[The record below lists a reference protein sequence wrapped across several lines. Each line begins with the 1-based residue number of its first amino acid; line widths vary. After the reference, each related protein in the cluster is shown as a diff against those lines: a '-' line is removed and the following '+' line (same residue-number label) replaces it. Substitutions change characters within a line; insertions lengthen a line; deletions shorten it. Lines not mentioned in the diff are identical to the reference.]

1 VNALSPRE
9 TRAVVTAVGSVT
21 MAILGGFVGVVIG
34 GLLGDER
41 SDAAGAIH
49 VAALP
54 PEALIGLVLG
64 GVLGLVGGGAAG
76 LGIAGSAQS
85 EAAGRVGRVI
95 GEAMFGIAGAMLG
108 FFGPLL
114 AIYIGLGVGVFLGG
128 RMLGG
133 KGEAVAVAVGVAV
146 GGALGAGIFILLFE
160 RQVPGLEWWSELGP
174 MVLGG
179 IALSLP
185 LAGAIIGFERPNA
198 NHRMDQA

>member
-76 LGIAGSAQS
+76 L
-85 EAAGRVGRVI
+85 
-95 GEAMFGIAGAMLG
+95 GIAGAMLG

-179 IALSLP
+179 IALSLS